1 MYRKLISILVIMFI
15 LQLSNVTYGSQQEGK
30 QEKQLP
36 VGKWTLAFNLDSLP
50 NNEKSP
56 VQITSSCQS
65 VRNGVS
71 ISKITLSNI
80 SVKPITKVKILWVIT
95 ESQNKNKILLYQE
108 LPFINVPS
116 ELKIS
121 SNGTLG
127 SCITLEESFFS
138 FSNVYNGL
146 ISDNSNVLNGDFEV
160 SLAVSE
166 VVFEDL
172 SVWKRDF
179 SPLVFPVA
187 IGQ

>member
-1 MYRKLISILVIMFI
+1 MYRKLISMLVVIFV
-15 LQLSNVTYGSQQEGK
+15 LQLSNVTYGHQQEGK
-30 QEKQLP
+30 LEKQLP

-56 VQITSSCQS
+56 VQITSSCQT
-65 VRNGVS
+65 VKNGVS
-71 ISKITLSNI
+71 ISKIRLSNI
-80 SVKPITKVKILWVIT
+80 SAKPVTKVKILWVIT
-95 ESQNKNKILLYQE
+95 ESQDKNKILLYQE
-108 LPFINVPS
+108 LPFIAVPN
-116 ELKIS
+116 ELKTS
-121 SNGTLG
+121 
-127 SCITLEESFFS
+127 SCINLEESFFS
-138 FSNVYNGL
+138 FSNVYNDL

-179 SPLVFPVA
+179 SPLVFPLA